1 MVYCCRLDVRLSS
14 YDDDLLDSPYTA
26 ITAITA
32 MDHGMV
38 CIADDESRLL
48 HSLLHAFPRAHAR
61 TRTRT
66 TPPLPPPSFLVKACF
81 TVSAALKEIRLAGGV
96 SIK

>member
-26 ITAITA
+26 ITA
-32 MDHGMV
+32 MV
-38 CIADDESRLL
+38 YSIADHESRLL
-48 HSLLHAFPRAHAR
+48 RSLLHAFPRTHAR

-66 TPPLPPPSFLVKACF
+66 PPPPPPPSFLVKACF
-81 TVSAALKEIRLAGGV
+81 TVSAALKEIRRAGGV